1 MRGASARAMIPQS
14 FVQELLSRVDIVDVI
29 ERYLPLK
36 KSGANYFACCPFH
49 GEKSA
54 SFSVS
59 PSKQFYHCFGC
70 GVHGSAIGFLMEYS
84 GLGFVDAVKELA
96 GQIGLRVPDDGRS
109 ATPAHDDASERLYEA
124 MAASARFYREQ
135 LKSARAAVAYL
146 KRRGLSGQIA
156 ARFEL
161 GYAPDDWQAL
171 QKIFPDYQAKTLADA
186 GLVIDNDQ
194 GRRYDRFRH
203 RLIFPIHDRR
213 GRVIAF
219 GGRVLDK
226 GEPKYLNSP
235 ETPLFEKGRELYGL
249 FLAQKP
255 IRDAGSV
262 IVVEGYMDV
271 VALAQFGIENAVA
284 TLGTATTPHHV
295 HTLLRQTDRIVFCF
309 DGDAAGR
316 RAAWRALENALESLR
331 DDATLAF
338 LFLPAEHD
346 PDSFV
351 RAEGAEA
358 FRKAALAATPLAR
371 FLIQTLSER
380 HPLDSAEGRAAFVHE
395 AAPLVTRIAAPLLKL
410 QVVKS
415 VAETAGMTQGEVEF
429 AFEQLA
435 AQAPRRRGADAHPP
449 TPGAAAGAPARTA
462 GTDREPADQRP
473 AHRPVARAATIRPRT
488 GGRRKPPS
496 TASTL
501 LRLVL
506 QHPTWAARLPV
517 ALIPDDSAEGRA
529 LIAIIDLLSL
539 GEPIPAGG
547 LGAMIERFRDTPH
560 GETLSRVAAELVDAE
575 FDEAVV
581 ETLFEDSLRKL
592 HADSVGNEIAAL
604 LQQDRE
610 HGLDASARHRLSEL
624 LLEKRNLASG
634 GKVSDL

>member
-1 MRGASARAMIPQS
+1 MHGAFARAMIPQS

-96 GQIGLRVPDDGRS
+96 GQVGLQVPDDGRS
-109 ATPAHDDASERLYEA
+109 AAPVHDDASERLYEA
-124 MAASARFYREQ
+124 MAVAARFYREQ
-135 LKSARAAVAYL
+135 LKSAREAVDYL

-171 QKIFPDYQAKTLADA
+171 QKVFPDYQSKSLADA

-203 RLIFPIHDRR
+203 RVIFPIHDRR
-213 GRVIAF
+213 GRIIAF

-255 IRDAGSV
+255 IRDAGFV
-262 IVVEGYMDV
+262 VVVEGYMDV

-284 TLGTATTPHHV
+284 TLGTATTPQHV

-358 FRKAALAATPLAR
+358 FRTAALAATPLAR

-395 AAPLVTRIAAPLLKL
+395 AAPLVTRIAAPLLRL

-435 AQAPRRRGADAHPP
+435 AQAPRRRGADAQPA
-449 TPGAAAGAPARTA
+449 TPGAAAGAPARPA
-462 GTDREPADQRP
+462 AADPELADQRP
-473 AHRPVARAATIRPRT
+473 ARRPVARAATVRPRS

-529 LIAIIDLLSL
+529 LVAII
-539 GEPIPAGG
+539 GG

-610 HGLDASARHRLSEL
+610 HGLDANARHRLSEL
-624 LLEKRNLASG
+624 LLEKRNLANG

>member
-1 MRGASARAMIPQS
+1 MIPQS
-14 FVQELLSRVDIVDVI
+14 FVQELLSRIDIVDVI

-84 GLGFVDAVKELA
+84 GIGFVDAVKELA
-96 GQIGLRVPDDGRS
+96 SQVGLQVPDDGRN
-109 ATPAHDDASERLYEA
+109 ANTHDDASERLYEA
-124 MAASARFYREQ
+124 VSLAARFYRDQ
-135 LKSARAAVAYL
+135 LKPARNAVDYL
-146 KRRGLSGQIA
+146 KRRGLSGEVA
-156 ARFEL
+156 ARFGL
-161 GYAPDDWQAL
+161 GYAPDEWQAL
-171 QKIFPDYQAKTLADA
+171 QKIFPDYDARTLADA

-194 GRRYDRFRH
+194 GRRYDRFRG
-203 RLIFPIHDRR
+203 RIIFPIHDRR
-213 GRVIAF
+213 GRIIAF

-235 ETPLFEKGRELYGL
+235 ETPLFEKGRELYGF
-249 FLAQKP
+249 FLAQKA
-255 IRDAGSV
+255 IRDTGFAV
-262 IVVEGYMDV
+262 VVEGYMDV
-271 VALAQFGIENAVA
+271 VALAQYGIENAVA
-284 TLGTATTPHHV
+284 TLGTATTPQHI
-295 HTLLRQTDRIVFCF
+295 HTLLRQTDRVVFCF

-351 RAEGAEA
+351 RAHGADS
-358 FRKAALAATPLAR
+358 FRTAATAATPLAS
-371 FLIQTLSER
+371 FLIQELAGR
-380 HPLDSAEGRAAFVHE
+380 HPLDTAEGRAAFVHE
-395 AAPLVTRIAAPLLKL
+395 SAPLVNRIGAPLLRL

-415 VAETAGMTQGEVEF
+415 VAETSGLTQAEVEL
-429 AFEQLA
+429 ALSELA
-435 AQAPRRRGADAHPP
+435 ARTPRRRATPDAPP
-449 TPGAAAGAPARTA
+449 QASTTTSPDEPSAAP
-462 GTDREPADQRP
+462 P
-473 AHRPVARAATIRPRT
+473 RPRRSPQPT
-488 GGRRKPPS
+488 QRSRPHGRRKPPS
-496 TASTL
+496 TTGTL

-517 ALIPDDSAEGRA
+517 SLVPDSSPEGLA
-529 LIAIIDLLSL
+529 LIAIIDMLSL

-547 LGAMIERFRDTPH
+547 LGALIERFRDTPH
-560 GETLSRVAAELVDAE
+560 AETLSRVAAELVESE

-581 ETLFEDSLRKL
+581 ETLFEDALRKL

-604 LQQDRE
+604 LQRDRE
-610 HGLDASARHRLSEL
+610 SGLDAAGRHRLGEL
-624 LLEKRNLASG
+624 LIEKRNLASS

>member
-1 MRGASARAMIPQS
+1 MIPQS

-70 GVHGSAIGFLMEYS
+70 GVNGSAIGFLMEYS

-96 GQIGLRVPDDGRS
+96 GQVGLQVPDDGRS

-124 MAASARFYREQ
+124 MAVAARFYRDQ
-135 LKSARAAVAYL
+135 LKPARHAVDYL
-146 KRRGLSGQIA
+146 KRRGLSGEVA
-156 ARFEL
+156 ARFSL
-161 GYAPDDWQAL
+161 GYAPDEWQAL
-171 QKIFPDYQAKTLADA
+171 EKVFPDYRAKTLADA

-194 GRRYDRFRH
+194 GRRYDRFRN
-203 RLIFPIHDRR
+203 RIVFPIHDRR

-249 FLAQKP
+249 FLSQKA
-255 IRDAGSV
+255 IRDAGFV
-262 IVVEGYMDV
+262 VVVEGYMDV

-351 RAEGAEA
+351 RAEGAETFA
-358 FRKAALAATPLAR
+358 KAALAATPLAR
-371 FLIQTLSER
+371 FLIQELSAR
-380 HPLDSAEGRAAFVHE
+380 HALDSAEGRAAFVHE

-410 QVVKS
+410 QVVKA
-415 VAETAGMTQGEVEF
+415 VAETAGMTQGEVEY

-435 AQAPRRRGADAHPP
+435 AAAPRRRG
-449 TPGAAAGAPARTA
+449 TESQSPARATTA
-462 GTDREPADQRP
+462 PPPASAFPTEFADEAAPNRP
-473 AHRPVARAATIRPRT
+473 AHPTASRSFAPRPRS

-496 TASTL
+496 TAGTL
-501 LRLVL
+501 LRLVM
-506 QHPTWAARLPV
+506 QYPTWAARLPV
-517 ALIPDDSAEGRA
+517 ALIPDDSPEGLA

-539 GEPIPAGG
+539 GEAIPAGG
-547 LGAMIERFRDTPH
+547 LGALIERFRDTPH
-560 GETLSRVAAELVDAE
+560 GDTLARVAAELVDAE

-581 ETLFEDSLRKL
+581 ETLFEDALRKL
-592 HADSVGNEIAAL
+592 QVDSIGKEIATL
-604 LQQDRE
+604 LQHDRE
-610 HGLDASARHRLSEL
+610 QALDAAGRHRLGEL
-624 LLEKRNLASG
+624 LLEKRNLASS

>member
-1 MRGASARAMIPQS
+1 MIPQS

-29 ERYLPLK
+29 ERYVPLK

-70 GVHGSAIGFLMEYS
+70 GVHGSAVGFLMEYS

-96 GQIGLRVPDDGRS
+96 GQVGLQVPDDGRAANS
-109 ATPAHDDASERLYEA
+109 TQDDASERLYEA
-124 MAASARFYREQ
+124 MAVAARFYCDQ
-135 LKSARAAVAYL
+135 LKPARQAIDYL
-146 KRRGLSGQIA
+146 KRRGLSGQVA
-156 ARFEL
+156 ARFGL

-171 QKIFPDYQAKTLADA
+171 EKVFPDYQAKTLADA

-194 GRRYDRFRH
+194 GRRYDRFRN
-203 RLIFPIHDRR
+203 RIIFPIHDRR
-213 GRVIAF
+213 GRIIAF

-249 FLAQKP
+249 FLAQKA
-255 IRDAGSV
+255 IRDAGFAV
-262 IVVEGYMDV
+262 VVEGYMDV

-284 TLGTATTPHHV
+284 TLGTATTPQHV

-371 FLIQTLSER
+371 FLIQELSGR
-380 HPLDSAEGRAAFVHE
+380 HALDSAEGRAAFVHE

-415 VAETAGMTQGEVEF
+415 VAETAGMTQGEVEY

-435 AQAPRRRGADAHPP
+435 ANAPRRRGADAQP
-449 TPGAAAGAPARTA
+449 AERAPAESSA
-462 GTDREPADQRP
+462 ASHPAPREDRP
-473 AHRPVARAATIRPRT
+473 AARARPGQRGSPPRPRPP
-488 GGRRKPPS
+488 GRRKPPS

-517 ALIPDDSAEGRA
+517 DLVPDDSPEGLA

-539 GEPIPAGG
+539 GEPVPAGG
-547 LGAMIERFRDTPH
+547 LGALIERFRDTPH

-581 ETLFEDSLRKL
+581 ETLFDDALRKL

-604 LQQDRE
+604 LQRDRE
-610 HGLDASARHRLSEL
+610 QGLDAAGRHRLSEL
-624 LLEKRNLASG
+624 LLEKRNLVAG
-634 GKVSDL
+634 RKVSDL